1 MESETKAN
9 IGMGVN
15 GDLYKNSCLGMSWE
29 GL

>member
-15 GDLYKNSCLGMSWE
+15 GDLYKNSCLGM
-29 GL
+29 